1 MKLRSLLCTI
11 LFLLLVSQKVLAV
24 EPFVIKDIK
33 VEGLQ
38 RISLGT
44 VFTYLP
50 LKVGETLDGD
60 RSTEA
65 IRALFKTGFFEDVW
79 FSRDGDVLVI
89 HVVERPSI
97 SSLKIFGNKE
107 INTEDLTKALKD
119 IGLAEGRVFNRS
131 LLDQVEQEL
140 HRQYFALGN
149 YGVKIKSTVNKLKR
163 NRVDV
168 ELDIDEGEPARIRQI
183 KIIGAEKFKEQDLLD
198 KLELSMPTMFS
209 GISGSDK
216 YSKQTLVGDLERLR
230 SFYLDRGYIN
240 FNIDS
245 TQVSIS
251 PDKQDVY
258 ITINITEGDQFV
270 IKDIT
275 LAGNLIIPR
284 DEIEKLISLKPGDI
298 FSRQRVIDSTSAIV
312 DRLGVDGYAFA
323 NVNPI
328 PKINQEKK
336 EVALS
341 LFIDPGNRVYVRRIN
356 IIGNTKTKDEV
367 IRRELR
373 QMEGGWIS
381 TPLVNRSKVRL
392 QRLGYFEE
400 VKVDTPTVPG
410 TTDQVDVNFDVVEGS
425 TGTFTAGLGYGSEGG
440 FLLNASV
447 ALKNYLGTGKR
458 VRLEVNKND
467 ISKVY
472 SFSYTNPYY
481 TLDGVSRGFSIY
493 SRSTDQSQANLAD
506 FTTDK
511 LGANV
516 NFGIPLTEYTS
527 AHFGLGVED
536 TDITINRV
544 TAPDYYDQW
553 VEKYGNQFLTYTA
566 SLSHSFDTRD
576 RVIFPESG
584 ILSRISAEVAFPG
597 GDLEYYKA
605 SYDMKS
611 YFDLGRALTLM
622 AGGQL
627 AYGDAYGGTDDLP
640 FFENYYTGG
649 IRSVRGFRSNTI
661 GPKGINCRTVTA
673 SDGMG
678 GTTVSEICE
687 PDQAV
692 GGNAKFEGRL
702 ELFISPS
709 FDEQPNRNFRF
720 STFIDFARVYNNV
733 NDPSIIED
741 NRLRASYG
749 LGAVWITPVGALTFS
764 LAWPIVDYAGD
775 ETEVFGFNIGAPF

>member
-1 MKLRSLLCTI
+1 MKLRSLLCI
-11 LFLLLVSQKVLAV
+11 VLLLASQKLLAM

-33 VEGLQ
+33 IEGLQ

-50 LKVGETLDGD
+50 IKVGETLDD
-60 RSTEA
+60 KASTEA
-65 IRALFKTGFFEDVW
+65 IRDLFKTGFFEDVW
-79 FSRDGDVLVI
+79 FSRDDGVLVI
-89 HVVERPSI
+89 HVIERPSI
-97 SSLKIFGNKE
+97 SSIKIFGNKE

-149 YGVKIKSTVNKLKR
+149 YGTKIESKITKLER

-168 ELDIDEGEPARIRQI
+168 EIDVEEGEPARIRQI
-183 KIIGAEKFKEQDLLD
+183 KIIGAEAFKEKDLLG

-230 SFYLDRGYIN
+230 SYYLDRGYIN

-258 ITINITEGDQFV
+258 VTINISEGQQFTL
-270 IKDIT
+270 KDIS
-275 LAGNLIIPR
+275 LAGDLIIPR
-284 DEIEKLISLKPGDI
+284 EEIEKLITLQPGDV
-298 FSRQRVIDSTSAIV
+298 FSRKSVIDTTNAIV

-328 PKINQEKK
+328 PKIDNEKK
-336 EVALS
+336 QVDLS

-356 IIGNTKTKDEV
+356 VIGNTKTKDEV

-400 VKVDTPTVPG
+400 VKVDTPSVPG
-410 TTDQVDVNFDVVEGS
+410 TTDQVDVNFEVVEGS

-440 FLLNASV
+440 FLFNASV
-447 ALKNYLGTGKR
+447 ALNNYLGTGKR
-458 VRLEVNKND
+458 VRAEVNKND
-467 ISKVY
+467 ITEVY

-481 TLDGVSRGFSIY
+481 TLDGVSRGFSVY
-493 SRSTDQSQANLAD
+493 SRKTDSSQANLAD

-516 NFGIPLTEYTS
+516 SFGIPLTEYTS
-527 AHFGLGVED
+527 ARFGLGAED
-536 TDITINRV
+536 TEIDINEAE
-544 TAPDYYDQW
+544 APDYYSDW
-553 VEKYGNQFLTYTA
+553 VDEYGEKFLTYTA
-566 SLSHSFDTRD
+566 TLSHSFDTRN
-576 RVIFPESG
+576 RAIFPDSG
-584 ILSRISAEVAFPG
+584 ILSRMSAEIAFPG

-605 SYDMKS
+605 SYDVKS
-611 YFDLGRALTLM
+611 YFDISRSLTFM
-622 AGGQL
+622 AGGEV
-627 AYGDAYGGTDDLP
+627 AYGDGYGETRDLP

-661 GPKGINCRTVTA
+661 GPRGIKCRSVQG

-678 GTTVSEICE
+678 GTTLSEVCQ

-692 GGNAKFEGRL
+692 GGNAKLEGRL
-702 ELFISPS
+702 ELLIASP
-709 FDEQPNRNFRF
+709 FDEQPSRNFRF
-720 STFIDFARVYNNV
+720 STFIDFARVYTNIDN
-733 NDPSIIED
+733 PSIVKD
-741 NRLRASYG
+741 SRLRASYG

-775 ETEVFGFNIGAPF
+775 DTEVFGFNIGAPF

>member
-1 MKLRSLLCTI
+1 MAL
-11 LFLLLVSQKVLAV
+11 
-24 EPFVIKDIK
+24 EPFVIEDIK

-50 LKVGETLDGD
+50 LKVGETLDAK

-65 IRALFKTGFFEDVW
+65 VRALFKTGFFEDVW
-79 FSRDGDVLVI
+79 FTRNDDVLVI
-89 HVVERPSI
+89 HIVERPSI
-97 SSLKIFGNKE
+97 SSIKIFGNKE

-131 LLDQVEQEL
+131 LLDQVQQEL
-140 HRQYFALGN
+140 NRQYFALGN
-149 YGVKIKSTVNKLKR
+149 YGIKIESKVTDLKR
-163 NRVDV
+163 NRVDI

-183 KIIGAEKFKEQDLLD
+183 KIIGANKFEEQRLLD
-198 KLELSMPTMFS
+198 ILELSMPTMFS

-240 FNIDS
+240 FSIDS

-251 PDKQDVY
+251 PDKRDVY
-258 ITINITEGDQFV
+258 VTINITEGDQFF
-270 IKDIT
+270 INDIS
-275 LAGNLIIPR
+275 LAGNLILGR
-284 DEIEKLISLKPGDI
+284 EEIEKLITLAPGDI
-298 FSRQRVIDSTSAIV
+298 FSRQQVIDATNAIV

-328 PKINQEKK
+328 PKIDEENKK
-336 EVALS
+336 VALT

-392 QRLGYFEE
+392 QRLGYFDE

-410 TTDQVDVNFDVVEGS
+410 TTDQVDVNFEVVEGS

-440 FLLNASV
+440 FLFNASV
-447 ALKNYLGTGKR
+447 ALNNFLGTGKR
-458 VRLEVNKND
+458 IRAEVNQND
-467 ISKVY
+467 ITEVY
-472 SFSYTNPYY
+472 SFSYTNPYW
-481 TLDGVSRGFSIY
+481 TIDGVSRGFSIF
-493 SRSTDQSQANLAD
+493 SRSTDSNEANLAD
-506 FTTDK
+506 FTTNK
-511 LGANV
+511 VGGNV

-527 AHFGLGVED
+527 ARFSLGFED
-536 TDITINRV
+536 TDIDINE
-544 TAPDYYDQW
+544 TEAPDYYSKW
-553 VEKYGNQFLTYTA
+553 VIDNGESFLAYPATM
-566 SLSHSFDTRD
+566 SHSYDTRN
-576 RVIFPESG
+576 RAIFPETG
-584 ILSRISAEVAFPG
+584 ILSRVSAEVALPG

-605 SYDMKS
+605 SYDFKS
-611 YFDLGRALTLM
+611 YFDVGRSLTLM
-622 AGGQL
+622 MGGEL
-627 AYGDAYGGTDDLP
+627 AYGDGYGDSDSLP

-649 IRSVRGFRSNTI
+649 IRSVRGFESNTI
-661 GPKGINCRTVTA
+661 GPKGVKCRTFTA

-678 GTTVSEICE
+678 GTTLTEVCE
-687 PDQAV
+687 PDEAV

-702 ELFISPS
+702 ELFIAPS
-709 FDEQPNRNFRF
+709 FDDQPNRNFRF

-733 NDPSIIED
+733 DDPSILSD
-741 NRLRASYG
+741 DRLRASYG
-749 LGAVWITPVGALTFS
+749 VGAVWITPVGALTFS

-775 ETEVFGFNIGAPF
+775 KTEVFGFNIGAPF